1 MKRILA
7 IVMSLFALA
16 ATLGGCSGSATEP
29 ILKDGES
36 DIEYITNKGTL
47 KIGVTDFAPMDYHDD
62 NDEWVGFD
70 AELAKK
76 FAEELGVVP
85 EFVEIDWDKKTD
97 LLTDGTIDVVWN
109 GMTLTDDLKEK
120 IDCSEPY
127 LSNSQVIVMQNDKIQ
142 QYETVE
148 KCQHLLFSAEDG
160 SSGEEILS
168 GMKYRYS
175 VFPTQ
180 KDALKSVLEGKT
192 DCAVIDIIMAGYYTT
207 KESDFS
213 SLGYEIKLDEEKI
226 SVGLRKN
233 SDLTEK
239 ANEFLKELYESGE
252 MTEIAAQYGIED
264 AVLGL

>member
-7 IVMSLFALA
+7 AVMSLFALA
-16 ATLGGCSGSATEP
+16 AALGGCNGAKSEP

-47 KIGVTDFAPMDYHDD
+47 KIGVTEFTPMDYHDD
-62 NDEWVGFD
+62 NNEWIGFD
-70 AELAKK
+70 SELAKE
-76 FAEELGVVP
+76 FARELGVVP

-127 LSNSQVIVMQNDKIQ
+127 LSNSQVIVMQKDKIQ

-160 SSGEEILS
+160 SSGEEILNE
-168 GMKYRYS
+168 MKYRYS

-180 KDALKSVLEGKT
+180 KDALISVLDGKT
-192 DCAVIDIIMAGYYTT
+192 DCAVIDIIMAGYYTAND
-207 KESDFS
+207 SDFS
-213 SLGYEIKLDEEKI
+213 NLDYEIKLDEEKI
-226 SVGLRKN
+226 CVGLRKN

-239 ANEFLKELYESGE
+239 ANEFLKAFYESGE
-252 MTEIAAQYGIED
+252 MTETAAQYGIED
-264 AVLGL
+264 AVLGQ